1 MYSMIKANIN
11 MHGNYGSC
19 SNMGHEDCAPLSS
32 IEPFPF
38 AFRLSGSSS
47 ISTEA
52 TDATARAD
60 QHNIQNK
67 HLPKNNH
74 AGVMMMLLS
83 ILFWQPLGIN
93 NKRTIMQKETMCT

>member
-1 MYSMIKANIN
+1 
-11 MHGNYGSC
+11 
-19 SNMGHEDCAPLSS
+19 MGHEDCAPLSS

-60 QHNIQNK
+60 QQASPQEQSCCRQDDVASDPFLAASRNKEQN
-67 HLPKNNH
+67 
-74 AGVMMMLLS
+74 A
-83 ILFWQPLGIN
+83 Q
-93 NKRTIMQKETMCT
+93 